1 MLTASDAD
9 SEATIDY
16 DLSDSMMA
24 EEIQKCKEDGT
35 NPKETLVK
43 KTKKSKH
50 FCDAKFKALFS
61 AIAGM
66 F

>member
-1 MLTASDAD
+1 MLSESDAD

-16 DLSDSMMA
+16 DFSDSMMV
-24 EEIQKCKEDGT
+24 EGVQKCQSEYEKH
-35 NPKETLVK
+35 
-43 KTKKSKH
+43 KKSDRKERH
-50 FCDAKFKALFS
+50 RSKKDRNERFKTLFS

>member
-16 DLSDSMMA
+16 DLSDSMMV
-24 EEIQKCKEDGT
+24 EEIQKCRGDGK

-43 KTKKSKH
+43 KTRKSKH
-50 FCDAKFKALFS
+50 YRDAKFKALFS